1 MISGYWFSL
10 NIEKPGRRSAWY
22 MKNGTGTI
30 LSCVGDINKG
40 TYQVAYHITIAV
52 GEQLL
57 RRAKGHYVPFF
68 TLFRV
73 PACHRLSTCNRIHM
87 KVF

>member
-1 MISGYWFSL
+1 M
-10 NIEKPGRRSAWY
+10 
-22 MKNGTGTI
+22 MNGTGTI

-57 RRAKGHYVPFF
+57 RRAKGHYHSSLRLECQHATGYPHVTEF
-68 TLFRV
+68 T
-73 PACHRLSTCNRIHM
+73 
-87 KVF
+87 